1 MRHHTQP
8 DVEHDHHPDG
18 GDDSHADRGGDVHG
32 GGEVDP
38 QHQHSERHQA
48 DPQEDVEELED
59 DEGQNNLGFVWD
71 GMKMTEV
78 LITSNVFCS
87 P

>member
-38 QHQHSERHQA
+38 QHQHGQNHQA
-48 DPQEDVEELED
+48 DPQQDVEKLED
-59 DEGQNNLGFVWD
+59 DERQYYLGFVWQ
-71 GMKMTEV
+71 GINRNLK
-78 LITSNVFCS
+78 ISYSNGFSS